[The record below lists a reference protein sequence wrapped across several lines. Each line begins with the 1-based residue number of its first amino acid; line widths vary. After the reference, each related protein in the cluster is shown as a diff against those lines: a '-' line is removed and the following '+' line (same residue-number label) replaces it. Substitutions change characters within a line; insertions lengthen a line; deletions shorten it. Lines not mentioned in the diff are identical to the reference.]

1 MALTV
6 LLLVATALTAAAQ
19 EVIVGTVTDDVFNE
33 PVMGANVV
41 LVNKQD
47 RYVKGTV
54 TDMDGNFSIQVP
66 EDSKNLTLRVSYIGM
81 KPFNVKYTGQKRV
94 DVVLSEDDK
103 RRLNEVVVS
112 GSRRDG
118 MGISKLEQ
126 TGSVESIQMTE
137 IVETTPV
144 STIEDALQGQI
155 AGLDITMGGDP
166 GAKNTM

>member
-103 RRLNEVVVS
+103 RRLNEVVVRTGETLGEVRVVRGLHVVGPVVVDAADANQKIVWSRSRSRDLAFES
-112 GSRRDG
+112 G
-118 MGISKLEQ
+118 
-126 TGSVESIQMTE
+126 
-137 IVETTPV
+137 
-144 STIEDALQGQI
+144 AY
-155 AGLDITMGGDP
+155 
-166 GAKNTM
+166 